1 MYEVHDGVELVVVQN
16 EQGDIELVDDF
27 LPEKFDN
34 YGTLLSLSFILYLI
48 IPLYFIFLETVMVD
62 QREVQDDDIVPMD
75 TWEVLVQNRINNCK
89 IYIKSRN

>member
-34 YGTLLSLSFILYLI
+34 YGTLSSVYFLLYPIIWLFFI
-48 IPLYFIFLETVMVD
+48 LETVIVD
-62 QREVQDDDIVPMD
+62 QHEVQDDDIVPMD
-75 TWEVLVQNRINNCK
+75 TWEVLVQNIINNCK
-89 IYIKSRN
+89 NIYMY

>member
-34 YGTLLSLSFILYLI
+34 YGTLSIVSFILYLI
-48 IPLYFIFLETVMVD
+48 IWLYFIILETVIVD
-62 QREVQDDDIVPMD
+62 QHEVQDDDIVSMD
-75 TWEVLVQNRINNCK
+75 TWEVLVQNIINNCK
-89 IYIKSRN
+89 NIYMY

>member
-34 YGTLLSLSFILYLI
+34 YGTLSIVSFILYLI
-48 IPLYFIFLETVMVD
+48 I
-62 QREVQDDDIVPMD
+62 
-75 TWEVLVQNRINNCK
+75 
-89 IYIKSRN
+89 